1 MLQAFVLTIYAHNF
15 WLSLIT
21 WQCQCSLNALL
32 VACLQRHL
40 MWHCKTIFCGIVRLP
55 IAALQDYLLWHC
67 KTIFCGTARSI
78 GVIFSILQRIK
89 RRPQGVQE
97 LFQKVSGVK
106 RADFCFKCFSQSIE
120 IQALLEINGQIS
132 CFALQLQLNYSHNL
146 FLAFLRLWWSQK
158 LLPC

>member
-1 MLQAFVLTIYAHNF
+1 MPLPRNGSICWFRVMLQAFVLTIYAHNF

-40 MWHCKTIFCGIVRLP
+40 MWHCKTIFCG
-55 IAALQDYLLWHC
+55 
-67 KTIFCGTARSI
+67 TARRI
-78 GVIFSILQRIK
+78 GVIFSILHRIK

-158 LLPC
+158 LLLCRSSK